1 VNEQIGIRYNNLETM
16 FGNIGK
22 NDFTNIINQNHI
34 NDFSAFIT
42 NLKNEFN
49 AFVQNKKIT
58 ETIYNTDDAVGNQQY
73 NSPKIGR
80 EIISPSVTNKKNL
93 IRDQKSYFSG
103 KI

>member
-1 VNEQIGIRYNNLETM
+1 MNEQIGIRYNNLETM

-49 AFVQNKKIT
+49 AFVQNKRSQKQSIT
-58 ETIYNTDDAVGNQQY
+58 LMTLWVINN
-73 NSPKIGR
+73 
-80 EIISPSVTNKKNL
+80 IIL
-93 IRDQKSYFSG
+93 LKSDE
-103 KI
+103 K